1 MQGRTPG
8 VGCSMQRAASGECGR
23 PCVGGSGSPAKG
35 DYAVPPTP
43 HDAGSEKGEPRG
55 VTEFRNESMVLYLT
69 VAERS
74 LASNC
79 TRRCTAPSVVAKVW
93 FRRADDVRSGCGIAP
108 SSARKVEGPRGYR

>member
-1 MQGRTPG
+1 MQGRTPC

-35 DYAVPPTP
+35 NYDVPPTP
-43 HDAGSEKGEPRG
+43 HDAGSEKGEPRSI
-55 VTEFRNESMVLYLT
+55 TEFRNVSMVLKLT

-79 TRRCTAPSVVAKVW
+79 TRRCTAPSVVATFW
-93 FRRADDVRSGCGIAP
+93 
-108 SSARKVEGPRGYR
+108 SAGPTRFVLDENA